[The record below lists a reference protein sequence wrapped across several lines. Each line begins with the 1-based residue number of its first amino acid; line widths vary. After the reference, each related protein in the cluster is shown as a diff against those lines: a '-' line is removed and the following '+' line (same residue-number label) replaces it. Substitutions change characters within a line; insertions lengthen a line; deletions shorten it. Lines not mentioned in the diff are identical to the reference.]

1 LFDWSVYLNVFNMIG
16 WSKMN
21 ESLHDM
27 TINGMFLDVS
37 VSQTKS
43 KKDTTKNSNYNKI
56 DFILTPWSSSS

>member
-1 LFDWSVYLNVFNMIG
+1 MIG

-43 KKDTTKNSNYNKI
+43 KKDTTKNYNYNKI